1 MKFRRH
7 HFLIHLHKLGLGNHF
22 GAVPETLTLYQI
34 YRIYIEPKSLREL
47 RYKHY
52 RSNHGRH

>member
-7 HFLIHLHKLGLGNHF
+7 HFLIHLHRLGLGNHF

-34 YRIYIEPKSLREL
+34 YRIYIEPQFLREL
-47 RYKHY
+47 RYDI
-52 RSNHGRH
+52 RRNHGRH